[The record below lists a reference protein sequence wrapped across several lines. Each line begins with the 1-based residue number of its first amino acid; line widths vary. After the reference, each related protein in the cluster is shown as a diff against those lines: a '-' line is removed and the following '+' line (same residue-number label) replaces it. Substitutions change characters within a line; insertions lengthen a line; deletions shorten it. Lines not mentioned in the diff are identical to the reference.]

1 MPPLEGTIQQSAHE
15 AATEQVQQHSTAR
28 EAALQGPA
36 IGHRRSSAPVL
47 MARQPQLQAPA
58 AGPGNSPG
66 NSDSS
71 DEAGSEARARAP
83 ASSVG
88 DVIAVGV
95 LAAAAPA
102 ALDVSGSGQKRK
114 RQSASNHMTNQ
125 RLL

>member
-1 MPPLEGTIQQSAHE
+1 M
-15 AATEQVQQHSTAR
+15 
-28 EAALQGPA
+28 
-36 IGHRRSSAPVL
+36 RSSPVL

-58 AGPGNSPG
+58 ASPGDSPG

-71 DEAGSEARARAP
+71 DEVGSEARARAP

-102 ALDVSGSGQKRK
+102 APDVSGSGQKRK

-125 RLL
+125 RRRCFEAGQKEGGDPEACCRKGARPGGSRLVYIPCEKHE